1 MENIHK
7 IILALSIIFM
17 WAPMLRPPVHKIL
30 RNRKT
35 YAGFMYF
42 SILLPIISF
51 ATWNIDLSENDKS
64 STFMAFYPIIYL
76 VIYKN
81 FDNIILKKYNR
92 HLIYTVKYNVVW
104 VDDESENAK
113 SLDNLFEFLLI
124 MVPILIPWGLS
135 FLILKYFY

>member
-1 MENIHK
+1 MT
-7 IILALSIIFM
+7 
-17 WAPMLRPPVHKIL
+17 
-30 RNRKT
+30 NR
-35 YAGFMYF
+35 AR
-42 SILLPIISF
+42 LWHL
-51 ATWNIDLSENDKS
+51 
-64 STFMAFYPIIYL
+64 PIIYL

-104 VDDESENAK
+104 VDDESEE

-135 FLILKYFY
+135 FLILKYSTKSDFAGFGYSA

>member
-17 WAPMLRPPVHKIL
+17 WAPMLRPPVHKTL

-76 VIYKN
+76 VIYKK
-81 FDNIILKKYNR
+81 F
-92 HLIYTVKYNVVW
+92 
-104 VDDESENAK
+104 
-113 SLDNLFEFLLI
+113 
-124 MVPILIPWGLS
+124 
-135 FLILKYFY
+135 